1 MSSRSSRRRRLS
13 VTSTVTALLTVGAIG
28 LSAPTQARTPAA
40 PAAPGPSPAAPDR
53 TDPVAVAATQA
64 RKLGEAVPVSS
75 LTSESSTTSVA
86 PDGKLTTTYSSSPE
100 RVRQNGQWVPI
111 DTTLVKRPD
120 GSYAP
125 KAAIT
130 DVSFGAGGSKS
141 LVTLKDGDASLRFA
155 WLAELPTPSVS
166 GDTATYANVRPDV
179 DLQVTADATGYSS
192 MLVVK
197 NARAAADPALRKI
210 DFGLSSTG
218 VTISPTGDGG
228 AEAVARR
235 TGETVFHTNTALMWD
250 SSPATAA
257 QTTAKK
263 ETGRSRIVQD
273 ERPGPGR
280 LGGRR
285 AQVKVGI
292 GGGKQTLTPDRG
304 LLTAKTTTF
313 PVFID
318 PAWTGARSQQN
329 WARISSNGWN
339 VYNSTAKT
347 GANSARIG
355 LDDWVGGAGERAKT
369 YYQMDTSGVAGA
381 EVSKA
386 TLYVTQRWAASCYN
400 TSAVVYGTAIPSS
413 YTASGLSW
421 GHEPAKKTGV
431 LSTLSGRETDCGTKD
446 VRVTPASFAF
456 NVLSYVKP
464 NAKGGAKK
472 LNFLVQAANMDDKY
486 SWKQLGYGGGARLSI
501 EYSYRPKLYK
511 GGLPTVTPSIYDMGR
526 YLTTTNTPTL
536 TAKGSNGVHNGSQEN
551 VAMRYEF
558 YRGSQLI
565 VSKQT
570 GFSQYGQPWTI
581 PRLQDGDY
589 RWRAKP
595 QNQSKLWG
603 DVWTAWQNVT
613 IDTVAPWAPKVKSTQ
628 FPPKQLGGAFSDK
641 GTFQI
646 TPDKT
651 GGHKD
656 NITGYLFSLDGDLSN
671 VTYKALPANQRI
683 TWTTG
688 ITTPVPGKIYYASAD
703 NAAGTG
709 TAVLNG
715 SAGPQFT
722 PGTSGAHKL
731 TVKAVDQAGSTS
743 PQTAYVFYAGRS
755 TPTFATATKL
765 VNGGTATNTD
775 GTTTVVPP
783 AAATTTGK
791 VVTQAGGGGFYFG
804 DGFQAVLSN
813 NGTAKVSKNDTVTYS
828 FNVPSTGLWEV
839 GIHVTTGTANGIYT
853 LVFDKG
859 KPTAKTLLTGYD
871 TYTNPAET
879 RFVNFGVLQDSTG
892 KPMTLTQGVHT
903 LTFTMTGLNSAS
915 AGYQSGIDLVR
926 LAPML
931 TCPINNTTACLNN
944 TAVSTFTAG
953 TKPAVTVA
961 DADGAGASF
970 EATDLKAAGW
980 NPGSTI
986 TVNGAAVKLPAAYG
1000 AGASDNMLASGQ
1012 IVTVPATGV
1021 VNKGNAVVLT
1031 GFATHGPVLGAT
1043 GTITYAQE
1051 SCGIKSQAYTLDSN
1065 ADWTKIPAGDT
1076 VLGFSRYNKSNAT
1089 QVTSPV
1095 GIFAVSVP
1103 LQCPGAVVESITLPV
1118 VSTVAQAGAAALH
1131 FFGLGIRPTS
1141 ITDSAHWVGSWSTAQ
1156 DTAAVLTSAGTAA
1169 GLNGQTVRVPV
1180 RLSLATG
1187 GDAHKVRVRL
1197 ANSTGKAPVTFGAA
1211 SFAVQDSAGG
1221 AAAAATPVALT
1232 FSGAASVTVPAG
1244 ADVVSD
1250 PIALTVPELTTALI
1264 SLKVQGTLTALA
1276 GHRDGRTPIWTSAT
1290 DGADHTREQ
1299 AATGFSKST
1308 IAGLPF
1314 VTGVDVTTSATKPA
1328 GALVL
1333 FGDQTVNGDTA
1344 TANGVSQLDS
1354 QLAAALAAAPDGDRV
1369 VPFGVLNQG
1378 TGSGGNRALL
1388 PAAVERLTAN
1398 ANGQVDRRILSQP
1411 NVRTVLISSGSSD
1424 LLTCTGTADACA
1436 TQVKDKLVA
1445 LATQVQEYRSDDTQ
1459 VLPAKVGAPKVYV
1472 ATLPPFTASHT
1483 AVQETA
1489 RELVNAFILG
1499 SDDSTVLSGY
1509 ADAAID
1515 FAAAVSTESSATS
1528 DTVLAD
1534 YLTGSAPNDLYY
1546 AALAQQ
1552 YLDDSPFG
1560 DRADDSQTGGT
1571 EPDAA
1576 AVGAWRLDEGTGD
1589 NANDV
1594 GYGTGPDRETHD
1606 AWLNQVS
1613 WSPSRLVGKVAGTF
1627 NGTSSYG
1634 QTDLKPNTTK
1644 SFTVSA
1650 WVRLTDK
1657 SADRAVFTRN
1667 AAGYAPLVLF
1677 YQKSTDRWLA
1687 QAPSAPAGDAVV
1699 WNDALSIEPAK
1710 EDVWTHLAAV
1720 YDSELESLTLYVNGV
1735 AETSVEEVKPF
1746 NDADGA
1752 TWIGRSGSTFFQG
1765 DIADLKVWARSVNP
1779 DEIDDAAEAVPLVD
1793 WEFEDESTPGVAV
1806 DSTGLGHDG
1815 ALSAGVTSAA
1825 GRSDWNMVSANLNGT
1840 SGEVTSPALLRTDQS
1855 FSVAAWARLT
1865 KTGGDYT
1872 VVGQDGTQTGRFK
1885 LQYAQACTCW
1895 NFGTSNTD
1903 AASSA
1908 VTKADGP
1915 GNAEV
1920 GVWTHL
1926 AGVHDAGAGVLRL
1939 YINGAEAATTPLMAT
1954 GWNATGAFVA
1964 GRTRSAG
1971 QPSGWFPG
1979 DVDSV
1984 RAYQGVAAPEL
1995 ITELSQEP

>member
-13 VTSTVTALLTVGAIG
+13 VTSTVAALLAVGAIG
-28 LSAPTQARTPAA
+28 FSASAQARTHAALAA
-40 PAAPGPSPAAPDR
+40 PNLSPTADQL
-53 TDPVAVAATQA
+53 DPVGAAVDQA
-64 RKLGEAVPVSS
+64 RKAGESVPVPS
-75 LTSESSTTSVA
+75 LTTESSTTSVA

-100 RVRQNGQWVPI
+100 RVRQNEQWVPI
-111 DTTLVKRPD
+111 DTTLVKQAG

-125 KAAIT
+125 KATTT
-130 DVSFGAGGSKS
+130 DVSFGAGGSTTV
-141 LVTLKDGDASLRFA
+141 VTLKDGDASLQFTWA
-155 WLAELPTPSVS
+155 AELSPPSIS
-166 GDTATYANVRPDV
+166 GDTATYANVLPDV
-179 DLQVTADATGYSS
+179 DLQLTADASGYSS

-197 NARAAADPALRKI
+197 SARAAANPTLQQI
-210 DFGLSSTG
+210 DFGLSSTS
-218 VTISPTGDGG
+218 VEMSATRDGG
-228 AEAVARR
+228 AEAVDTR

-250 SSPATAA
+250 SSPATEASVTVKK
-257 QTTAKK
+257 QT
-263 ETGRSRIVQD
+263 GHSRVVQD

-285 AQVKVGI
+285 AQVKIGV
-292 GGGKQTLTPDRG
+292 GGGKLTLTPDLA

-318 PAWTGARSQQN
+318 PAWTGKKSQQN

-347 GANSARIG
+347 GATSARIG
-355 LDDWVGGAGERAKT
+355 LDDWDGGAGERART

-381 EVSKA
+381 EISKA
-386 TLYVTQRWAASCYN
+386 TLYVVQRWAASCFN
-400 TSAVVYGTAIPSS
+400 TAAVVYGTAAPSS
-413 YTASGLSW
+413 WNAAGLSW

-431 LSTLSGRETDCGTKD
+431 LSSLYGREDDCGTKD
-446 VRVTPASFAF
+446 VRVTPASFEF
-456 NVLSYVKP
+456 NVLSYVKT
-464 NAKGGAKK
+464 GARTGA
-472 LNFLVQAANMDDKY
+472 NRATFLVQAANMDDKY
-486 SWKQLGYGGGARLSI
+486 YWKQLGYGGGARLSV
-501 EYSYRPKLYK
+501 EYSYRPHLYK
-511 GGLPTVTPSIYDMGR
+511 DTGLPTVSPSIYDLGR
-526 YLTTTNTPTL
+526 YLTTTSTPTL
-536 TAKGSNGVHNGSQEN
+536 AAKGTNEVHNGSQEN
-551 VAMRYEF
+551 VSMRYEL

-565 VSKQT
+565 VSKQS
-570 GFSQYGQPWTI
+570 GFSQLGQAWTT
-581 PRLQDGDY
+581 PGLPDGDY
-589 RWRAKP
+589 RWRAMP

-603 DVWTAWQNVT
+603 KKWTAWQNLT

-641 GTFQI
+641 GTFQL

-671 VTYKALPANQRI
+671 VTYKSLPAAQRI

-703 NAAGTG
+703 NANGTD

-791 VVTQAGGGGFYFG
+791 VVTQAAPAGVYFG

-839 GIHVTTGTANGIYT
+839 GVHVTTGTANGVYS

-859 KPTAKTLLTGYD
+859 KSTAKTLLTGYD
-871 TYTNPAET
+871 TYAATGET
-879 RFVNFGVLQDSTG
+879 RFVNFGVLQDSSG
-892 KPMTLTQGVHT
+892 KPMTLAQGVHT
-903 LTFTMTGLNSAS
+903 LTFTMIGMNSAS
-915 AGYQSGIDLVR
+915 TGYQSGIDLVR

-931 TCPINNTTACLNN
+931 TCPINNTAACLNN

-953 TKPAVTVA
+953 TKPAVTAA

-970 EATDLKAAGW
+970 EATDLKTAGW
-980 NPGSTI
+980 NPGSTV
-986 TVNGAAVKLPAAYG
+986 TVNGATIKLPAAYG
-1000 AGASDNMLASGQ
+1000 AGTSDNMLAAGQ
-1012 IVTVPATGV
+1012 IVTVPASGV
-1021 VNKGNAVVLT
+1021 VNKGNAVVLA
-1031 GFATHGPVLGAT
+1031 GFATDGPVLGAT

-1051 SCGIKSQAYTLDSN
+1051 SCGIKSQAYTLDSS
-1065 ADWTKIPAGDT
+1065 ADWTRIPAGDA
-1076 VLGFSRYNKSNAT
+1076 VLLFSRYNKSNAT

-1095 GIFAVSVP
+1095 GVFAVSVP

-1118 VSTVAQAGAAALH
+1118 VSTVAQAGAATLH

-1141 ITDSAHWVGSWSTAQ
+1141 ITESAHWVGSWSTAQ
-1156 DTAAVLTSAGTAA
+1156 DSAAVLTSAGTAA
-1169 GLNGQTVRVPV
+1169 GLNGQTVRVPM

-1211 SFAVQDSAGG
+1211 SFAMQDSAGG

-1232 FSGAASVTVPAG
+1232 FGGAASVTVPAG

-1250 PIALTVPELTTALI
+1250 PIALTVPELTTALV
-1264 SLKVQGTLTALA
+1264 SLKVQGMLTALA
-1276 GHRDGRTPIWTSAT
+1276 GHRDGRTPIWTSTA

-1299 AATGFSKST
+1299 AATGFTKSA
-1308 IAGLPF
+1308 IVGLPF

-1333 FGDQTVNGDTA
+1333 FGDQTVNADTA
-1344 TANGVSQLDS
+1344 TADGVSQLDS
-1354 QLAAALAAAPDGDRV
+1354 RLATALAAAPDGDRV

-1388 PAAVERLTAN
+1388 PAAAERLAAN
-1398 ANGQVDRRILSQP
+1398 ANGQVDRQILSQP

-1424 LLTCTGTADACA
+1424 LLACAGTADACA
-1436 TQVKDKLVA
+1436 TQVSDKLVA

-1459 VLPAKVGAPKVYV
+1459 VLPTKVGMPKVYV
-1472 ATLPPFTASHT
+1472 ATLPPFTATHT
-1483 AVQETA
+1483 AAQEAA

-1509 ADAAID
+1509 ADEAID
-1515 FAAAVSTESSATS
+1515 FASAVSTETSATS

-1571 EPDAA
+1571 DPTAA

-1589 NANDV
+1589 NAKDI

-1687 QAPSAPAGDAVV
+1687 QIPSAPAGDAVV

-1710 EDVWTHLAAV
+1710 ENVWTHLAAV
-1720 YDSELESLTLYVNGV
+1720 YDSDLESLTLYVNGV
-1735 AETSVEEVKPF
+1735 AETSIEEVKPF
-1746 NDADGA
+1746 NAADGA
-1752 TWIGRSGSTFFQG
+1752 TWIGRSGSTYFQG
-1765 DIADLKVWARSVNP
+1765 DIADLKVWARPVNP
-1779 DEIDDAAEAVPLVD
+1779 DEIDDAAEAVPLVY
-1793 WEFEDESTPGVAV
+1793 WEFEDESLPGVAV

-1815 ALSAGVTSAA
+1815 ALSAGVASAP

-1865 KTGGDYT
+1865 KTDGDYT
-1872 VVGQDGTQTGRFK
+1872 VVGQDGTQAGRFK

-1895 NFGTSNTD
+1895 SFATNDTD
-1903 AASSA
+1903 TATPA
-1908 VTKADGP
+1908 VTKANGP
-1915 GNAEV
+1915 ANAEV

-1926 AGVHDAGAGVLRL
+1926 AGVYDAGAGVLRL
-1939 YINGAEAATTPLMAT
+1939 YINGAEAATTPLTAT
-1954 GWNATGAFVA
+1954 GWTATGTFVA

-1971 QPSGWFPG
+1971 QPSGWLPG

>member
-1 MSSRSSRRRRLS
+1 MSSRSSLRRRLS
-13 VTSTVTALLTVGAIG
+13 VTSTVAALLTVGAMG
-28 LSAPTQARTPAA
+28 VPGTAQAQTPAA
-40 PAAPGPSPAAPDR
+40 PNPSPATAEDS
-53 TDPVAVAATQA
+53 DSVAAAVARA
-64 RKLGEAVPVSS
+64 RRTGESAPVPS
-75 LTSESSTTSVA
+75 LTSESSTTSAA

-100 RVRQNGQWVPI
+100 RVRRDGEWVPI
-111 DTTLVKRPD
+111 DTTLVKQAD

-125 KAAIT
+125 KAATT
-130 DVSFGAGGSKS
+130 DVSFGAGGSTA
-141 LVTLKDGDASLRFA
+141 LVALKDGRSSLRFS
-155 WLAELPTPSVS
+155 WPSKLPAPIIS
-166 GDTATYANVRPDV
+166 GDTATYANVLPDV
-179 DLQVTADATGYSS
+179 DLQVTADASGYSS

-197 NARAAADPALRKI
+197 NAKAATNPALRKI
-210 DFGLSSTG
+210 DFGLSGTG
-218 VTISPTGDGG
+218 VKISGTRDGG
-228 AEAVARR
+228 AEAADTR

-250 SSPATAA
+250 SSPAEDAA
-257 QTTAKK
+257 ATTKK
-263 ETGRSRIVQD
+263 ETGRSGLLRD
-273 ERPGPGR
+273 ERPGPGK

-285 AQVKVGI
+285 AQVKLAV
-292 GGGKQTLTPDRG
+292 GGGKQTLTPDRA
-304 LLTAKTTTF
+304 LLTAKTTKF

-318 PAWTGARSQQN
+318 PAWTGRKSQQN

-347 GANSARIG
+347 GAVSARIG
-355 LDDWVGGAGERAKT
+355 LDDWDGGAGERART
-369 YYQMDTSGVAGA
+369 YYQMDMSGVAGA

-386 TLYVTQRWAASCYN
+386 TLYVVQRWAASCYN
-400 TSAVVYGTAIPSS
+400 TAAVVYGTASPSS
-413 YTASGLSW
+413 WNAAGLSW
-421 GHEPAKKTGV
+421 GHEPKKKTGI
-431 LSTLSGRETDCGTKD
+431 LSTLNGRETDCGTKD
-446 VRVTPASFAF
+446 VRVTPASFEF
-456 NVLSYVKP
+456 NVLSYIKP
-464 NAKGGAKK
+464 NALSGAPRAT
-472 LNFLVQAANMDDKY
+472 FLVEAANMNDKY
-486 SWKQLGYGGGARLSI
+486 HWKQLGYGGGARLSI
-501 EYSYRPKLYK
+501 EYSYRPYLYK
-511 GGLPTVTPSIYDMGR
+511 NTGLPTVNPSIYDMGR
-526 YLTTTNTPTL
+526 YLTTTSTPTL
-536 TAKGSNGVHNGSQEN
+536 TAKGTNGVHNGSQEN
-551 VAMRYEF
+551 VLMRYEF

-565 VSKQT
+565 VSKNT
-570 GFSQYGQPWTI
+570 GYSQYGQSWTI

-589 RWRAKP
+589 RWRAMP

-603 DVWTAWQNVT
+603 KKWTAWQNLT

-628 FPPKQLGGAFSDK
+628 FPSKQLGGAFSDK

-656 NITGYLFSLDGDLSN
+656 NITGYLFSLDGDLTN

-683 TWTTG
+683 TWSTS

-715 SAGPQFT
+715 AAGPQFT

-755 TPTFATATKL
+755 TPTYATATKL

-775 GTTTVVPP
+775 GTTTTVPP
-783 AAATTTGK
+783 ASATTTGK
-791 VVTQAGGGGFYFG
+791 VVTQAAPAGAYYG
-804 DGFQAVLSN
+804 DGFQAVLAN
-813 NGTAKVSKNDTVTYS
+813 NGTAKVAKNDTVTYS
-828 FNVPSTGLWEV
+828 FNVPATGLWEV
-839 GIHVTTGTANGIYT
+839 GVHLTTGTANGVYD

-859 KPTAKTLLTGYD
+859 KSTAKTLLTGYD
-871 TYTNPAET
+871 TYATTGET
-879 RFVNFGVLQDSTG
+879 RFVNFGVLKDSSG
-892 KPMTLTQGVHT
+892 KAISLAQGMHT
-903 LTFTMTGLNSAS
+903 ITFTMTGKHTDS

-926 LAPML
+926 LAPTL

-953 TKPAVTVA
+953 TKPAVTTA

-970 EATDLKAAGW
+970 EAADLKAAGW
-980 NPGSTI
+980 NPGSTV
-986 TVNGAAVKLPAAYG
+986 TVNGAAIKLPAAYG
-1000 AGASDNMLASGQ
+1000 AGANDNMLASGQ
-1012 IVTVPATGV
+1012 IVTVPTSGV
-1021 VNKGNAVVLT
+1021 VNTGNAVVFA

-1051 SCGIKSQAYTLDSN
+1051 SCGIKSQAYTLDST
-1065 ADWTKIPAGDT
+1065 ADWTRIPAGDA
-1076 VLGFSRYNKSNAT
+1076 VLGFPRYNKSNAT
-1089 QVTSPV
+1089 QVTAPV
-1095 GIFAVSVP
+1095 GVFAVSVP

-1118 VSTVAQAGAAALH
+1118 VSTVAQAGAATLH

-1141 ITDSAHWVGSWSTAQ
+1141 ITGSAHWAGSWSTAP
-1156 DTAAVLTSAGTAA
+1156 DTAAVLTTAGTAA
-1169 GLNGQTVRVPV
+1169 GLNGQTVRIPV
-1180 RLSLATG
+1180 RLTLATG
-1187 GDAHKVRVRL
+1187 GDAHKVRVHL
-1197 ANSTGKAPVTFGAA
+1197 SNATGKTPVTFGAA
-1211 SFAVQDSAGG
+1211 SFAIQDSAGG

-1232 FSGAASVTVPAG
+1232 FGGASSVTVPAG

-1250 PIALTVPELTTALI
+1250 PVALTVPELTTVLV

-1276 GHRDGRTPIWTSAT
+1276 GHRDGRTPIYTSAT
-1290 DGADHTREQ
+1290 DGADHTKEQ
-1299 AATGFSKST
+1299 AATGFTKST

-1314 VTGVDVTTSATKPA
+1314 VSGVDVTTSATKPA

-1333 FGDQTVNGDTA
+1333 FGDQTVNADTA
-1344 TANGVSQLDS
+1344 TADGASQLDS
-1354 QLAAALAAAPDGDRV
+1354 RLATALAAAPDGDRV

-1378 TGSGGNRALL
+1378 TGRAPL
-1388 PAAVERLTAN
+1388 PAAADRIAGN
-1398 ANGQVDRRILSQP
+1398 AGGQVDRQILSQTDL
-1411 NVRTVLISSGSSD
+1411 RTVLISTGTGD
-1424 LLTCTGTADACA
+1424 LLACTGTADACA
-1436 TQVKDKLVA
+1436 TQVQDKLVA
-1445 LATQVQEYRSDDTQ
+1445 LATQVQEYRADDTV

-1472 ATLPPFTASHT
+1472 ATLPPFTATHT
-1483 AVQETA
+1483 AAQEAA
-1489 RELVNAFILG
+1489 REAVNAFILG
-1499 SDDSTVLSGY
+1499 TDDSTVLSGY
-1509 ADAAID
+1509 ADEAID
-1515 FAAAVSTESSATS
+1515 FASAVSTESSATS

-1534 YLTGSAPNDLYY
+1534 YLTDSAPNDLYY
-1546 AALAQQ
+1546 QALAQQ

-1571 EPDAA
+1571 DPSAA
-1576 AVGAWRLDEGTGD
+1576 AIAVWRLDDGTGD
-1589 NANDV
+1589 NAKDV

-1606 AWLNQVS
+1606 AWLNQVNWGS
-1613 WSPSRLVGKVAGTF
+1613 GRMVGQVAGTF

-1644 SFTVSA
+1644 SFSVSA

-1687 QAPSAPAGDAVV
+1687 QIPSAPAGDTVV
-1699 WNDALSIEPAK
+1699 WNDALSVEPAQ

-1720 YDSELESLTLYVNGV
+1720 YDSELNSLTLYVNGV

-1765 DIADLKVWARSVNP
+1765 DIADLKVWARPVNP
-1779 DEIDDAAEAVPLVD
+1779 DEIDEAADAVPLVD

-1806 DSTGLGHDG
+1806 DSTGLGHNG
-1815 ALSAGVTSAA
+1815 TMSAGVISAP

-1840 SGEVTSPALLRTDQS
+1840 DGEVTSPALLRTDQS
-1855 FSVAAWARLT
+1855 FTVAAWARLT
-1865 KTGGDYT
+1865 TAGGDYT
-1872 VVGQDGTQTGRFK
+1872 VVGQDGTQAGRFR
-1885 LQYAQACTCW
+1885 LQYAQSCTCW
-1895 NFGTSNTD
+1895 SFAINDTD
-1903 AASSA
+1903 TATPAATR
-1908 VTKADGP
+1908 VNGP
-1915 GNAEV
+1915 AGVEA

-1926 AGVHDAGAGVLRL
+1926 AGVYDAGANVLRL
-1939 YINGAEAATTPLMAT
+1939 YINGAEAATAPLTATP
-1954 GWNATGAFVA
+1954 WNATGTFVA